1 MNESAFV
8 VFIIF
13 ATIWVLMA
21 TAGVIAVLKMD
32 GQKIQFGKTGFI
44 IIVPII
50 VPMIIT
56 LTYAT
61 IKSRF

>member
-8 VFIIF
+8 IFIIF
-13 ATIWVLMA
+13 AAIWVLMA
-21 TAGVIAVLKMD
+21 TAGVIAILKMD
-32 GQKIQFGKTGFI
+32 GQRIQFGKTGFI

-50 VPMIIT
+50 APMIIT
-56 LTYAT
+56 LIYAT

>member
-8 VFIIF
+8 IF
-13 ATIWVLMA
+13 SIVASIWVLMGI
-21 TAGVIAVLKMD
+21 AGVIAILKTD
-32 GQKIQFGKTGFI
+32 DQKIKFGRTGLT
-44 IIVPII
+44 IIVAII

>member
-8 VFIIF
+8 IFIIF
-13 ATIWVLMA
+13 ASIWVLMA

-32 GQKIQFGKTGFI
+32 GQKIKFGKTGFT
-44 IIVPII
+44 IIVAII

-56 LTYAT
+56 LIYAT